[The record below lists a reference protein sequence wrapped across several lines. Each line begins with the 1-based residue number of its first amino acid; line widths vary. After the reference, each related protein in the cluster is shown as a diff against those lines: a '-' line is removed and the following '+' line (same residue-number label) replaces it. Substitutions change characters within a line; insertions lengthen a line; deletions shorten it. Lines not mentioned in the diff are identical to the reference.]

1 MIWELISNQMPHTI
15 HYLKKKKRN
24 DHRNKIKILLI
35 IIIFCWESSWSNI
48 QQCSN
53 AMIKKNCPHSSYTS
67 KHYKTEKYHKTDEV
81 PLQKTKKNDLQINC
95 HSILMKKLISK
106 VPSKCECSGT
116 YEKLYLWL
124 YDQKTWK
131 NERCQKY
138 EKPLERFPQF
148 KWAFDRPYPH

>member
-1 MIWELISNQMPHTI
+1 MNDLRIN
-15 HYLKKKKRN
+15 LKPNASQNPLFEKEKKRN

-81 PLQKTKKNDLQINC
+81 PLQKTKKWSKNKLSFDFNEKTDIKS
-95 HSILMKKLISK
+95 SIKMWMQWDIRKIISVAVWSENMKKRTLSKIRKAVGK
-106 VPSKCECSGT
+106 VPAIQMSF
-116 YEKLYLWL
+116 W
-124 YDQKTWK
+124 
-131 NERCQKY
+131 
-138 EKPLERFPQF
+138 
-148 KWAFDRPYPH
+148 

>member
-1 MIWELISNQMPHTI
+1 MIWELISNQMPHKI

-53 AMIKKNCPHSSYTS
+53 AMIKNNCPHSSYTS

-81 PLQKTKKNDLQINC
+81 PLQKTKKWSKNKLSFDFNEKTDIKS
-95 HSILMKKLISK
+95 SIKMWMQWDIRKIISVAVWSENMKKRTLSKIRKAVGK
-106 VPSKCECSGT
+106 VPAIQMSF
-116 YEKLYLWL
+116 W
-124 YDQKTWK
+124 
-131 NERCQKY
+131 
-138 EKPLERFPQF
+138 
-148 KWAFDRPYPH
+148 

>member
-1 MIWELISNQMPHTI
+1 MNDLRINLKPNASQNPLFE
-15 HYLKKKKRN
+15 KKKKRN

-81 PLQKTKKNDLQINC
+81 PLQKTKKWSKNKLSFDFNEKTDIKS
-95 HSILMKKLISK
+95 SIKMWMQWDIRKIISVAVWSENMKKRTLSKIRKAVGK
-106 VPSKCECSGT
+106 VPAIQMSF
-116 YEKLYLWL
+116 W
-124 YDQKTWK
+124 
-131 NERCQKY
+131 
-138 EKPLERFPQF
+138 
-148 KWAFDRPYPH
+148 